1 MGVKNYVL
9 ILLLSVIFKAQ
20 SDLRDG
26 PAADTTREI
35 LSHMWGLAISVQR
48 RPSREHDIV
57 GC

>member
-1 MGVKNYVL
+1 M

-26 PAADTTREI
+26 PAADTTTEI
-35 LSHMWGLAISVQR
+35 CSVPHMWGLAISVQR
-48 RPSREHDIV
+48 RPSWEHDIV